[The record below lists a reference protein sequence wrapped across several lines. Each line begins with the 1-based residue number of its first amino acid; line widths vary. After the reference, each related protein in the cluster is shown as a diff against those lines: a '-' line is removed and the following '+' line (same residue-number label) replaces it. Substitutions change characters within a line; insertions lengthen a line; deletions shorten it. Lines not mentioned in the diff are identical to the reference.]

1 MVRVGQDWVWQAR
14 CADLTGQWFTVQRMA
29 DGWTSPELLIPLL
42 GRHQLANATAAIAL
56 AEELAGP
63 GAVSMPAMRAGLAAT
78 RWPGRF
84 EILQQHPTVVLDC
97 AHNAD
102 SAAKLRTTLDEVFP
116 GHGRLALVFG
126 ASSDKD
132 ITGMFEV
139 FLAPGGPCGSLPVD
153 KIITTRS
160 EHPRAADPAHLADVA
175 QSLRPTCQTSIHQGT
190 GSALDEALAWARP
203 DDVICVTGSVFVV
216 ASARH
221 VWSRSHP
228 GTFSP
233 EDWVAFDEIA

>member
-1 MVRVGQDWVWQAR
+1 
-14 CADLTGQWFTVQRMA
+14 LTGQRFTVQRTV
-29 DGWTSPELLIPLL
+29 DGWSLPELHIPLL
-42 GRHQLANATAAIAL
+42 GRHQLANATAAVAL
-56 AEELAGP
+56 TQELAGQGDVP
-63 GAVSMPAMRAGLAAT
+63 VSAVRAGLAAT

-84 EILQQHPTVVLDC
+84 EILQQHPAVVLDC

-102 SAAKLRTTLDEVFP
+102 SAVKLRATLDEVFP

-139 FLAPGGPCGSLPVD
+139 FLALGSANGFNPVD

-160 EHPRAADPAHLADVA
+160 EHPRAADPAHLAGVA
-175 QSLRPTCQTSIHQGT
+175 QSLSPACPTSIHQDT

-221 VWSRSHP
+221 VWSRSQP

-233 EDWVAFDEIA
+233 DDWVSFDEDA